1 MVRLKKIFDLL
12 LATVLCLSLSACGSS
27 DTDTEGA
34 GDDWRNSGV
43 VVGSGTITHTNE
55 GSVVYWLLSVPKAQP
70 STVIRQNRFC
80 LTAFPSL

>member
-1 MVRLKKIFDLL
+1 MVRFKKIFDLL

-43 VVGSGTITHTNE
+43 VVGSGTITHT
-55 GSVVYWLLSVPKAQP
+55 K
-70 STVIRQNRFC
+70 
-80 LTAFPSL
+80 

>member
-1 MVRLKKIFDLL
+1 MVRFKKIFDLL

-27 DTDTEGA
+27 DTDTKGA

-55 GSVVYWLLSVPKAQP
+55 GSVDVLGHCQFRKRSLLP
-70 STVIRQNRFC
+70 
-80 LTAFPSL
+80 